1 MLLALCFAL
10 PVFGADPAPATPP
23 DDPVIAEVEGM
34 DIHASEFAAAAKKKK
49 PVDGKAHTEAE
60 RMAIVDQLVAQRLL
74 VAEARKSPEVLDD
87 KKVQQALVQAL
98 IAKDIAADVAKP
110 TEAQLMQFY
119 EGNRAMFMTPEQSR
133 VSRILVK
140 AGGKVTAQA
149 AKAEA
154 EKLRAAVAK
163 DPKTNFAATAK
174 KSSHDTYADEGGD
187 MGLVAKNDKKI
198 DSAIRKAAFA
208 QKPGTVS
215 EVFMTKEGANIV
227 WVQSRR
233 QPTQKTFE
241 QADKEVA
248 KAYRQDA
255 VAKATAARVESLKKT
270 AKIKIDDKAVA
281 AVALPEKGAKKD
293 AGSTSAPVDDDG
305 DDGDDE

>member
-10 PVFGADPAPATPP
+10 PLLAADPVPAAPPE
-23 DDPVIAEVEGM
+23 DPVIAKVEGM
-34 DIHASEFAAAAKKKK
+34 EIHASEFAAAAARKR
-49 PVDGKAHTEAE
+49 PADGKAHTEAE

-98 IAKDIAADVAKP
+98 IAKDIAVDLPQP
-110 TEAQLMQFY
+110 TEAQLKQFY
-119 EGNRAMFMTPEQSR
+119 DNNKASFMTPDQAR
-133 VSRILVK
+133 LSRILVK
-140 AGGKVTAQA
+140 AGGGVTPQA
-149 AKAEA
+149 AKARA
-154 EKLRAAVAK
+154 ETLRAAVAK
-163 DPKTNFAATAK
+163 DPRNTFAATAT
-174 KSSHDTYADEGGD
+174 KSSQDTYADEGGD

-198 DSAIRKAAFA
+198 DAAIRKIAFA
-208 QKPGTVS
+208 QKAGTVS
-215 EVFMTKEGANIV
+215 AVFMTKEGANII

-241 QADKEVA
+241 QAEKEVA

-255 VAKATAARVESLKKT
+255 IAKATAARVDALKKT

-281 AVALPEKGAKKD
+281 AVVIPEKGAKKA
-293 AGSTSAPVDDDG
+293 AGGKGAPDDDEEE
-305 DDGDDE
+305 DEDEE

>member
-10 PVFGADPAPATPP
+10 PVFAADPAPTTPP
-23 DDPVIAEVEGM
+23 DDPVIAKVEGM
-34 DIHASEFAAAAKKKK
+34 EIHASEFAAVAAKKK
-49 PVDGKAHTEAE
+49 PADGKAHTEAE
-60 RMAIVDQLVAQRLL
+60 RMAIVDQLVTQRLL
-74 VAEARKSPEVLDD
+74 VAEAKKSPEVLDD
-87 KKVQQALVQAL
+87 KKVQQALVSAL

-110 TEAQLMQFY
+110 TEAQLKQFY
-119 EGNRAMFMTPEQSR
+119 DGNKALFMTPEQSR

-140 AGGKVTAQA
+140 AGGGVTPQQ

-154 EKLRAAVAK
+154 EKLRAVVAK
-163 DPKTNFAATAK
+163 DPKTSFAATAT
-174 KSSHDTYADEGGD
+174 KSSQDSFADEGGD
-187 MGLVAKNDKKI
+187 MGLVSKNDKKV
-198 DSAIRKAAFA
+198 DAAIRKAAFA
-208 QKPGTVS
+208 QKAGTVS
-215 EVFMTKEGANIV
+215 EVFITKEGANII

-241 QADKEVA
+241 QAEKEVA

-281 AVALPEKGAKKD
+281 AVSIPEKGAKK
-293 AGSTSAPVDDDG
+293 AASGKGAPDDDE
-305 DDGDDE
+305 DEDEDEE